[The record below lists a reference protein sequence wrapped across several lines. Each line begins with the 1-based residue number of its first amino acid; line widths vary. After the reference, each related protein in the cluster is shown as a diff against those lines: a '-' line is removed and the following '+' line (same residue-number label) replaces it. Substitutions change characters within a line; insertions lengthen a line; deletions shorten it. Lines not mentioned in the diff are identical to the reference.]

1 MNIAKLDFIDSIFK
15 YGINIKFDNK
25 ELYEYM
31 KKGLNIST
39 NLLNINKIEN
49 NDNSFYKCLSKYLY
63 DKMDYH
69 ESLQK
74 TIFNIWDE
82 NKDEID
88 KFKKNELIKNLP
100 NDKYID
106 ILLSSFL
113 FCLNISIYKYS
124 NDKLNLENLYSF
136 IYEEN
141 IENSLNKPL
150 MVLIYEGSEHFDLV
164 SSKKLLDEHN
174 NIIKNKDKEDK
185 KVEIFNSNIN
195 KFDTKYENEIFNL
208 RDRYLIENN
217 RLYIGIYEHNNNLE
231 KKLIYK
237 KYMISYAKDLK
248 GILNKCHDQNNHKGA
263 EETIDEIK
271 KNNYY
276 WQSIYKDVN
285 KYIKDFSF
293 CNKE

>member
-185 KVEIFNSNIN
+185 K
-195 KFDTKYENEIFNL
+195 
-208 RDRYLIENN
+208 
-217 RLYIGIYEHNNNLE
+217 
-231 KKLIYK
+231 
-237 KYMISYAKDLK
+237 
-248 GILNKCHDQNNHKGA
+248 
-263 EETIDEIK
+263 
-271 KNNYY
+271 
-276 WQSIYKDVN
+276 
-285 KYIKDFSF
+285 
-293 CNKE
+293 